1 MMFRSTRITSAVV
14 VVASALALAPAAL
27 AGGVTPDNRADR
39 TGPAGLAVVSSTVVT
54 PDNRAD
60 RTGPAGTTV
69 KITTTGEGLIH
80 ASMVNAAIAAR
91 PASAPTDG
99 GFEWTDAAI
108 GAAAG
113 FAAALACAGAAAGL
127 RGRRRVVA

>member
-1 MMFRSTRITSAVV
+1 MMYRSTRITSAVA

-39 TGPAGLAVVSSTVVT
+39 TGPAGLAVVAVQT

-60 RTGPAGTTV
+60 RIGPAGTTV
-69 KITTTGEGLIH
+69 RIDTTGVGLMH
-80 ASMVNAAIAAR
+80 ASMVEAQLAQRAALVG
-91 PASAPTDG
+91 TDS
-99 GFEWTDAAI
+99 GFQWGDAGI

-113 FAAALACAGAAAGL
+113 IAAALTALGAAAAI
-127 RGRRRVVA
+127 RSRRRVVA